1 MTVFAILRIVCCSLG
16 LDIPSVRS
24 EFDYVRSSPEGYR
37 LLLCSMKEYTQ
48 PQLTLIIR
56 KGSGS
61 SSISFTK
68 WSLVLTWACLLVT
81 SASLY
86 RLSGETDRLKKLTE
100 GFSGFIDTWESE
112 IPTITTT
119 ATMYDGSGMRWYF
132 GDLDDSSSLPS
143 STSTIVQPALIT
155 PDLMPSK
162 TTTDTLKSLY
172 APPYTDNFLIES
184 SVTIRPSYSAF
195 DAHGLVPFDR
205 IFSFTW
211 TNEHD
216 AALRHALEKLTVSVQ
231 FVWDICRKLYHY
243 PLDPP

>member
-48 PQLTLIIR
+48 PQLTLMIR
-56 KGSGS
+56 KSSGS
-61 SSISFTK
+61 FSISFTK
-68 WSLVLTWACLLVT
+68 WFLVLTWACLLVT

-86 RLSGETDRLKKLTE
+86 QLSGETDRLKKLTE

-119 ATMYDGSGMRWYF
+119 ATMYDGSGMSWHF
-132 GDLDDSSSLPS
+132 GDFDDSSSLPS
-143 STSTIVQPALIT
+143 SISTIVQPTLTT
-155 PDLMPSK
+155 PDLIPSK
-162 TTTDTLKSLY
+162 TTTDSLRSLY
-172 APPYTDNFLIES
+172 APSYTDDLES
-184 SVTIRPSYSAF
+184 SVTTSHWTF
-195 DAHGLVPFDR
+195 DPHGLAPFAP

-211 TNEHD
+211 TNEH
-216 AALRHALEKLTVSVQ
+216 AALRHALEKLTSSVQ
-231 FVWDICRKLYHY
+231 FVWNICRKLYHY